1 MPPNL
6 SKGSEWRKW
15 DLHIHSPS
23 SAPNNQF
30 PRLPNG
36 EPNWEVYATRLES
49 LVDVAVVGVTDYFTI
64 EGYRKLLEYR
74 AQGRLSN
81 VGLLLAN
88 VEFRLD
94 KIVGTSGG
102 NRRLNYHVI
111 FSEEVSAEEIDE
123 HFLQELKF
131 CFALR
136 VIPSGRIFPGAC
148 DEPTWSC

>member
-1 MPPNL
+1 M
-6 SKGSEWRKW
+6 
-15 DLHIHSPS
+15 
-23 SAPNNQF
+23 
-30 PRLPNG
+30 
-36 EPNWEVYATRLES
+36 YATRLES